1 MANILIIDNN
11 LNSCLLLSRFLTK
24 NGYVTEYCT
33 TGSKALEAMNLNKF
47 DLVFC
52 DCRLP
57 DTDCREMLQK
67 IKTLYPTTS
76 VIIITGYPDIKLAV
90 DVIKMG
96 ALNYITKPLIPEDVL
111 SLVEKA
117 LNKEINNCEE
127 EEVERNEAA
136 SLENTGTAALISE
149 KKIVMNLHPEKK
161 YIVGKSKESKNI
173 ERQVELVAPTNY
185 SVIIY
190 GESGTGKE
198 PLAFGIHSKSNRKD
212 KPFVAVDCGALTK
225 ELAGSELFG
234 HEKGSFTGAVQA
246 KIGQFELAN
255 GGTIFLDE
263 IANLSYEIQISLLR
277 VIQER
282 KIRRIGSQKEIEID
296 VRIIVASNER
306 LNDAAASG
314 KFRED
319 LFHRFNEFS
328 INLSPIRERKEDLII
343 FADYFL
349 ELANMELGRNIDGFD
364 PEVITIFMDYSWPGN
379 LREMNNVI
387 KRAALLTAKN
397 TITSETLPHEMIF
410 QSKFSIKDTFDKK
423 LVHPIKTEDLK
434 STTINAEYQKIIE
447 VLRKVNFNKTKTA
460 QILNIDRKTLYNKMN
475 SYNMK

>member
-1 MANILIIDNN
+1 MSNILIIDNN
-11 LNSCLLLSRFLTK
+11 LNSCMLLSRFLTK
-24 NGYVTEYCT
+24 NGHVTEYCT
-33 TGSKALEAMNLNKF
+33 TGAKAFEIMNQTKF

-57 DTDCREMLQK
+57 DSDCREMLQK
-67 IKTLYPTTS
+67 IKSIYPTTQ
-76 VIIITGYPDIKLAV
+76 VIIITGYPDVKLAV

-117 LNKEINNCEE
+117 LSKDKN
-127 EEVERNEAA
+127 EVLDANEVA

-149 KKIVMNLHPEKK
+149 KKIFTNLHPEKR

-234 HEKGSFTGAVQA
+234 HEKGSFTGAVQS
-246 KIGQFELAN
+246 KVGQFELAN

-306 LNDAAASG
+306 LHDAAANG

-328 INLSPIRERKEDLII
+328 INLSPIRERKEDLMV

-349 ELANMELGRNIDGFD
+349 ELANQELGRNIEGFD
-364 PEVITIFMDYSWPGN
+364 PEVVNIFMDYNWPGN

-397 TITSETLPHEMIF
+397 VITSETLPHEMIF
-410 QSKFSIKDTFDKK
+410 QSKFNNNDALDSKK
-423 LVHPIKTEDLK
+423 LIRPIKTEDLK